1 MDNKRITSLPFIN
14 IINELNLGENVYAK
28 EKLSNLLT
36 RTTVGNKD
44 ILVSPIGKYGP
55 DKLLREWTNI
65 YEEAVNSGKI
75 SNDVLIDLED
85 AQADK
90 FSPRSIALP
99 WSRRKANVDQY
110 YVDTNIDYSSLNCET
125 DAPKS
130 LRPLSYENAS
140 KWIKKSTSA
149 GLPSMRKKGEVLDE
163 TLRNIDYYLDRKDPA
178 VLYTRTQESAKTRD
192 VFGVPLA
199 DVLNE
204 MRFYRPILEY
214 QKRLPWRSALSGP
227 DKVAKHLTEIIE
239 RAISEGLT
247 LISIDFSA
255 YDTTIKQGLQFKVG
269 EYYKSLFQKSYFE
282 EIDNIIQRKS
292 TIGLVTPDGVMTGP
306 HGEPSGSAFTNED
319 DSLAQHC
326 IAMSSNSTIDEL
338 FDIQGDDGVYAVK
351 PESVNSLY
359 NSFKKYGLNVNVDK
373 SFESPNYLVYL
384 QNLYHPDFK
393 KDGVIGGVYPTFRA
407 LNRIVYQERWAN
419 FEDYGVKGKDYYA
432 IRTLSIL
439 ENCRNHPLFEEFV
452 KFILS
457 KDKYNL
463 EVTSRGIND
472 YVKFMTDT
480 EGTEG
485 LIVNQYGDDLAG
497 IRNWRS
503 FRLVRSLSGS

>member
-1 MDNKRITSLPFIN
+1 MNKRITSLPFLDV
-14 IINELNLGENVYAK
+14 INELNLGDNTYAK

-36 RTTVGNKD
+36 RTTVGSKD

-55 DKLLREWTNI
+55 DKLLSEWRSVF
-65 YEEAVNSGKI
+65 EDAVNSGKV
-75 SNDVLIDLED
+75 SNEVLISIED

-99 WSRRKANVDQY
+99 WTKRKANVDQY
-110 YVDTNIDYSSLNCET
+110 FIETNIDYSSLDCSTSASE
-125 DAPKS
+125 S
-130 LRPLSYENAS
+130 LRPLNYINAS
-140 KWIKKSTSA
+140 KFIKKSTSA
-149 GLPSMRKKGEVLDE
+149 GLPSMRKKGEVLEE
-163 TLRNIDYYLDRKDPA
+163 TVKDIEYYLNREDPA
-178 VLYTRTQESAKTRD
+178 VLYTRTQEGMKTRD

-204 MRFYRPILEY
+204 MRYYRPILEF
-214 QKRLPWRSALSGP
+214 QKKLIWRSALSGP
-227 DKVAKHLTEIIE
+227 ERVAKHLTEIIE
-239 RAISEGLT
+239 RAVSEGLT

-269 EYYKSLFQKSYFE
+269 QYYKSLFQKSYHS
-282 EIDNIIQRKS
+282 EIDNIIRRKS

-326 IAMSSNSTIDEL
+326 IAMSSNAIIEDL
-338 FDIQGDDGVYAVK
+338 LDIQGDDGVYAVK
-351 PESVNSLY
+351 PETVNSLY
-359 NSFKKYGLNVNVDK
+359 NTFKKYGLNVNVDK
-373 SFESPNYLVYL
+373 SFESSNYLVYL

-393 KDGVIGGVYPTFRA
+393 RDGVIGGVYPTFRA

-419 FEDYGVKGKDYYA
+419 FEDYGIKGKDYYA

-439 ENCRNHPLFEEFV
+439 ENCKNHPLFEELV

-463 EVTSRGIND
+463 EVSSRGINE
-472 YVKFMTDT
+472 YVKFMVDT

-485 LIVNQYGDDLAG
+485 LIINQYGDDLSG

-503 FRLVRSLSGS
+503 FKLVRSLSGS